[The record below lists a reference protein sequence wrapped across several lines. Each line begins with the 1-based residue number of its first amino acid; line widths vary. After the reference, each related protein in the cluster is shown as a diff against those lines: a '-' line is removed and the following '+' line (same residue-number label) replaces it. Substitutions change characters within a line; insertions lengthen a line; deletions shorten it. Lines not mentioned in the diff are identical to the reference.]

1 MRRLQHRLI
10 LLSDEIHADLICKGK
25 TFHRALG
32 WTHQETEEFFV
43 NKAKVTVYFGE
54 HFGGAGK
61 GYFRLNA
68 GIPKSLLKEVL
79 NRIESALMEAGAL

>member
-1 MRRLQHRLI
+1 M
-10 LLSDEIHADLICKGK
+10 
-25 TFHRALG
+25 
-32 WTHQETEEFFV
+32 

-54 HFGGAGK
+54 HFGGDGK